1 MLLLEQASRQDIR
14 PTIQM
19 FGSDIDAR
27 ALAIAREGQYPTAIE
42 ADVSE
47 DRLRRFFVKD
57 ANHYRVRQELRDL
70 VLFANH
76 SLLKDPPFSR
86 LDLIACRNVLIY
98 LNRELQELAC
108 NTFHYALNPDGF
120 LMLGTS
126 ESADNRVGQFR
137 TFDRKARI
145 YKSSA
150 SPGELRLL
158 GGVSIVHEQAAH
170 PIRPPTTTSL
180 LNESAA
186 HRHALEKLAP
196 PSILVDESHRVLHMS
211 DNAGR
216 FLQPSG
222 GPLSGNVVDL
232 VRPELRFELRSAL
245 HRVFETSQPWLSLP
259 IPVRFNGSPHR
270 VLMHVKP
277 ADDHDDH
284 GAGSAVVLFI
294 EGGAVDLAARSTISV
309 AVSKSPEK

>member
-158 GGVSIVHEQAAH
+158 GSVS
-170 PIRPPTTTSL
+170 
-180 LNESAA
+180 
-186 HRHALEKLAP
+186 
-196 PSILVDESHRVLHMS
+196 
-211 DNAGR
+211 
-216 FLQPSG
+216 
-222 GPLSGNVVDL
+222 
-232 VRPELRFELRSAL
+232 RSA
-245 HRVFETSQPWLSLP
+245 
-259 IPVRFNGSPHR
+259 
-270 VLMHVKP
+270 
-277 ADDHDDH
+277 
-284 GAGSAVVLFI
+284 SAPN
-294 EGGAVDLAARSTISV
+294 RQW
-309 AVSKSPEK
+309 P